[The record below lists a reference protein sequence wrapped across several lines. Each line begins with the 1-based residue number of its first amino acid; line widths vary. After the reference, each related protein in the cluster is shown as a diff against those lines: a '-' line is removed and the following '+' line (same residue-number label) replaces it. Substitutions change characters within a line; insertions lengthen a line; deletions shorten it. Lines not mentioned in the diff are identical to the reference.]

1 MAAPHKLWAVN
12 EDRAAGR
19 PGATDHT
26 AARPEAAP
34 RPLPARKIGARNPET
49 IRRIVAAAEK
59 IFAEQGIEGARTEAI
74 ARAAGVNKALLY
86 YYFKSK
92 EDLHRCTLQMLFGR
106 MREQVGAAMEGAG
119 SPREQ
124 LVRYVNGYF
133 EFTSQHPNYPRL
145 VQREV
150 MGRKQSLRWIV
161 QACFG
166 PLYRRLQAIVRAGI
180 AQGEFRRVD
189 PQNAAVTLIAMTVF
203 YFAAAPVLGELWG
216 CDPLAPA
223 RVAARRRSV
232 LDFLEHGL
240 FRQDAG
246 AR

>member
-1 MAAPHKLWAVN
+1 M
-12 EDRAAGR
+12 
-19 PGATDHT
+19 DH
-26 AARPEAAP
+26 
-34 RPLPARKIGARNPET
+34 ARNPKT
-49 IRRIVAAAEK
+49 IQRIVAAAEK
-59 IFAEQGIEGARTEAI
+59 IFAEQGIDGARTDAI
-74 ARAAGVNKALLY
+74 ARAARVNKALLY

-92 EDLHRCTLQMLFGR
+92 EDLHRFTLRTLFGR
-106 MREQVGAAMEGAG
+106 MREQIGAAMEQAG

-133 EFTSQHPNYPRL
+133 DFASQHPNYPRL

-150 MGRKQSLRWIV
+150 MGRKQSLHWIV
-161 QACFG
+161 QEGFG
-166 PLYRRLQAIVRAGI
+166 PLYARLTAILRAGI
-180 AQGEFRRVD
+180 ARGEFRRVD

-216 CDPLAPA
+216 CNPLAPA

-240 FRQDAG
+240 FRQG
-246 AR
+246 AAAR